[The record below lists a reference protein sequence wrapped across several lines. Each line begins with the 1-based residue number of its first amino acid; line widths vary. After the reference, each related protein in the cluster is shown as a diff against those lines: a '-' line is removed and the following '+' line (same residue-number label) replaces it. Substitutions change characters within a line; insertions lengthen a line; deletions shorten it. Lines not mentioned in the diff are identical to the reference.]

1 MKVSKKQLRRII
13 REEKSRLLSEQPIS
27 GAQADQMAAAQKA
40 ASDVKKQADM
50 MAELDNIASTIEEI
64 AAGMYGLEDPAGA
77 AQAASAGIEAGDALG
92 HDLEMQ
98 AQRLTDFHQ
107 TMENYF
113 IAITPE

>member
-1 MKVSKKQLRRII
+1 MKISKRQLRRII

-40 ASDVKKQADM
+40 ANDVKKQADM
-50 MAELDNIASTIEEI
+50 MAELDSIASAIEEI
-64 AAGMYGLEDPAGA
+64 AAGMYGMSGPGTVDGA
-77 AQAASAGIEAGDALG
+77 EGDEMAQ
-92 HDLEMQ
+92 DLELQ
-98 AQRLTDFHQ
+98 TQRLTDFHQ